1 MQRVQPF
8 TTDSFLEF
16 QFLGLACPQAVIH
29 GGQEGVQDWPS
40 HHALADTRA
49 LMAGN
54 GQQTRR
60 VQASFPSGG
69 DDSMDT
75 PHASECSPH

>member
-1 MQRVQPF
+1 MKGYQRCPREDTIQRVQPF

-49 LMAGN
+49 LMAGY
-54 GQQTRR
+54 R
-60 VQASFPSGG
+60 A
-69 DDSMDT
+69 
-75 PHASECSPH
+75 